1 MKTKQEIIKRIREID
16 VILAHYE
23 EQDNSILGVINNRL
37 IALIDGGYSQ
47 NESYYHKRR
56 LEEEKSK
63 LQKKLIEIENNPNLE
78 KVFNK
83 LSILVKLNK
92 ITESEFERFKDA
104 LKTGKTTI
112 EKINNVIDSFN
123 INFESINK
131 ENALNQNN
139 EYDLKLL
146 RMIAIFVKLSQKKG
160 EIFLPR
166 DKLYFKDIIKTRFNV
181 SDLSIIDELFK
192 LDIKDIEPLIFLE
205 EMYEIFPKELSETI
219 RELTKLDVKS
229 DILDSDL
236 VKELR
241 LKLTKLKQKEIK

>member
-1 MKTKQEIIKRIREID
+1 
-16 VILAHYE
+16 
-23 EQDNSILGVINNRL
+23 
-37 IALIDGGYSQ
+37 
-47 NESYYHKRR
+47 
-56 LEEEKSK
+56 
-63 LQKKLIEIENNPNLE
+63 
-78 KVFNK
+78 
-83 LSILVKLNK
+83 
-92 ITESEFERFKDA
+92 
-104 LKTGKTTI
+104 
-112 EKINNVIDSFN
+112 
-123 INFESINK
+123 
-131 ENALNQNN
+131 
-139 EYDLKLL
+139 
-146 RMIAIFVKLSQKKG
+146 MIAIFVKLSQKKG